1 MAAEKAMEKNEKT
14 SRLREVG
21 EEDEVSSQSESS
33 SSSDGSISNEDSS
46 DNSGSESDSLDS
58 QNSRKRRKTS
68 MTVDSAPITSQFSAP
83 SRVKSA
89 PTPEQKIAALT
100 KNASVGVSVPLDQQT
115 SFEALNVKPW
125 LVGALGAMA
134 IKRPTGIQKLCIPE
148 ILKGRDCIGGSRTGS
163 GKTVAFAVPILQ
175 KWAEDPFGI
184 FALVLTPTRY
194 IYLR

>member
-1 MAAEKAMEKNEKT
+1 MTAKQAMPKTEQASQPLAEEKHG
-14 SRLREVG
+14 L
-21 EEDEVSSQSESS
+21 SSQNELS
-33 SSSDGSISNEDSS
+33 SSSDGSISSEDSS

-58 QNSRKRRKTS
+58 PNSRKRRKTS
-68 MTVDSAPITSQFSAP
+68 QIQDDAPIVSLFSAP

-89 PTPEQKIAALT
+89 STSKPNVAPPI
-100 KNASVGVSVPLDQQT
+100 NPASVGVSVPLDQQT

-125 LVGALGAMA
+125 LVGSLSAMA

-184 FALVLTPTRY
+184 FALVLTPTR
-194 IYLR
+194 